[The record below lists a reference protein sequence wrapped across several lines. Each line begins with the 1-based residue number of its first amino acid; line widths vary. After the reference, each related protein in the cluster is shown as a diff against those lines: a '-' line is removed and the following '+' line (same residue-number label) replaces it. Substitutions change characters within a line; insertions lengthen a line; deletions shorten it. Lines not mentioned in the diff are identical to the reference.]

1 MYEIKHNLSEN
12 YLKHLFIAVN
22 GNYNLRS
29 KSYFRVPGINTVFYS
44 GFYIIGTSV
53 MKELRNVCDF
63 DLSNTTL
70 RKWKPADCAC
80 RLGKN

>member
-29 KSYFRVPGINTVFYS
+29 KSDFRVPGINKVFYS
-44 GFYIIGTSV
+44 ANSIRYFGSV
-53 MKELRNVCDF
+53 ICRIWNSL
-63 DLSNTTL
+63 
-70 RKWKPADCAC
+70 PAV
-80 RLGKN
+80 LTFS

>member
-29 KSYFRVPGINTVFYS
+29 KSDFRVPGINTVFYGANS
-44 GFYIIGTSV
+44 IRYFGSV
-53 MKELRNVCDF
+53 IWNSAPNDLRNIR
-63 DLSNTTL
+63 DLDLFKTMETS
-70 RKWKPADCAC
+70 
-80 RLGKN
+80 